1 MSTQKKPKVFLSYSW
16 SSPEHEDW
24 VLDLAHRL
32 HNDNIHI
39 VIDKWDLREG
49 QSSAEF
55 MESMVVDPTIDKIIM
70 VIDNT
75 YQQKADSRDGGV
87 GTEST
92 ILSNLLYS
100 KISTNNVVAI
110 IAEPGSKPPVFYS
123 SRIYID
129 LSSEEKLSENYEN
142 LIRWIYGKFKHER
155 PKTEG
160 ITPSF
165 IHENLDSV
173 VLYTNMEF
181 RNALDEVERG
191 KPTAQ
196 GAIRR
201 YLNKL
206 ESELPKLTIDE
217 TDDPKKAFLDN
228 FSNFTA
234 HLLEYKKLL
243 NAACEYQLEQKTLL
257 QFQKFLASLLK
268 LPNLY
273 QTNLNYSFYEA
284 LNYQLILVT
293 IAVLIKNDEFAIIKH
308 ILDEIYEVPTNHRDF
323 HDEKYT
329 TFKIFNPTESKEIG
343 EVLNKPNYIEPLTEL
358 ISQFY
363 DNEVV
368 TFQELCE
375 ADLILYLKSASKTI
389 QEKREFVMW
398 WPHLTFYINNQRHP
412 TKLFARAEN
421 PEFLEKLC
429 FIFNSK
435 DLSLIDSIYKSV
447 EEKEWG
453 AVYIPVWRSPL
464 RTFLNIKTLT
474 NFEKLKPS

>member
-1 MSTQKKPKVFLSYSW
+1 MSTLKKPKVFISYSW

-24 VLDLAHRL
+24 VLELANR
-32 HNDNIHI
+32 IHHDKVDV

-49 QSSAEF
+49 QNSIDF

-75 YQQKADSRDGGV
+75 YQVKADSRNGGV

-92 ILSNLLYS
+92 ILSDVLYNRKS
-100 KISTNNVVAI
+100 ANNIVAI
-110 IAEPGSKPPVFYS
+110 IAEPNSKPPIFYS

-129 LSSEEKLSENYEN
+129 LSSADKLSENYEN

-160 ITPSF
+160 VTPSF
-165 IHENLDSV
+165 IHENVDSV
-173 VLYTNMEF
+173 VLYTNTEF
-181 RNALDEVERG
+181 RIALDEIERG

-196 GAIRR
+196 GSIRR

-206 ESELPKLTIDE
+206 EVELPKLSIDG
-217 TDDPKKAFLDN
+217 TKDPKKAFLDN

-268 LPNLY
+268 LNRLN
-273 QTNLNYSFYEA
+273 QTFYGA
-284 LNYQLILVT
+284 LNYQLILTT
-293 IAVLIKNDEFAIIKH
+293 IAVLIKNDELSIIKI
-308 ILDEIYEVPTNHRDF
+308 ILDEIYEVPDSHSSY
-323 HDEKYT
+323 HSEKYS
-329 TFKIFNPTESKEIG
+329 TFKIFNPEDSSHIG
-343 EVLNKPNYIEPLTEL
+343 RLLDKTNYTEPLTEL
-358 ISQFY
+358 ISQHY

-368 TFQELCE
+368 SFNELCE
-375 ADLILYLKSASKTI
+375 ADLVLYLKSASKI
-389 QEKREFVMW
+389 IEEKRESTMW
-398 WPHLTFYINNQRHP
+398 WPHLTLYINNQRHP
-412 TKLFARAEN
+412 TKIFARAEN
-421 PEFLEKLC
+421 PEFLEKVC
-429 FIFNSK
+429 FVLNCK
-435 DLSLIDSIYKSV
+435 DLSLIDSIYTIA
-447 EEKEWG
+447 EKQEWG
-453 AVYIPVWRSPL
+453 SVYIPQWRNPF
-464 RTFLNIKTLT
+464 TTYLNLKILT